1 MAGLTVRQALAGEF
15 GSDDGK
21 HGWRKMIDH
30 VAEVVNTYRT
40 DYQDRL
46 VFSTRLVGERDVHG
60 YDDAVSVSNFRRLAE
75 DWKDYDIHTDTWSDI
90 DSIGLGLDDSAPDDL
105 VSVVSALMDYPVLDE
120 SLWSDVESEM
130 IDEHWSSYGRHDAEI
145 TLAQALGVDASDL
158 TDHAVSVLDELTFS
172 GGNYG
177 VISDYPS
184 FIDSSAVNFHT
195 DDVVA
200 WIVANAGDTVT
211 VSRWNDDAYVIDLT
225 LGSLVAS

>member
-1 MAGLTVRQALAGEF
+1 MRQALAAEF
-15 GSDDGK
+15 GSDDVK

-30 VAEVVNTYRT
+30 VAQVVNTYRT
-40 DYQDRL
+40 GNVDRL
-46 VFSTRLVGERDVHG
+46 VFSTGLVGARDVHG
-60 YDDAVSVSNFRRLAE
+60 YDDPVSVSNFRRLSD
-75 DWKDYDIHTDTWSDI
+75 DWKDYDVHTDTWSNI
-90 DSIGLGLDDSAPDDL
+90 HSIGLGLDDPAPDDL

-130 IDEHWSSYGRHDAEI
+130 IEEHWQSYGRHDAGIALAHALNVDDI
-145 TLAQALGVDASDL
+145 TEHAL
-158 TDHAVSVLDELTFS
+158 SVLDELTFS

-211 VSRWNDDAYVIDLT
+211 VPRWNGDAYAIDLT
-225 LGSLVAS
+225 LGALVAS

>member
-1 MAGLTVRQALAGEF
+1 MRQALAGEF

-130 IDEHWSSYGRHDAEI
+130 IDEHWSSYGRHDAGI
-145 TLAQALGVDASDL
+145 ALAKALNVDDV
-158 TDHAVSVLDELTFS
+158 TEHALAILDEITFS

-177 VISDYPS
+177 ITADYPR
-184 FIDSSAVNFHT
+184 FIDVSAVDFQT
-195 DDVVA
+195 DDVVE
-200 WIVANAGDTVT
+200 WIVANAGGIV
-211 VSRWNDDAYVIDLT
+211 DAGYPHNQTSFDLT
-225 LGSLVAS
+225 LDRLVAAF